1 MKEGSHKDQILWFY
15 VFEMF
20 RIGKS
25 IIKTENILVAR
36 AVAPGEN
43 GERVW
48 VSFKDDVIVLKLIVL
63 TAAWLWIH

>member
-1 MKEGSHKDQILWFY
+1 
-15 VFEMF
+15 MF

-63 TAAWLWIH
+63 TAA